1 MKRARLFLLIGVLAV
16 ASLVSTTSA
25 QTPKR
30 GGTLTIGFKEE
41 PDRLDAR
48 YPGRRFLLFPEV
60 YEGLAVFG
68 KSMSD
73 IRPALAEKWEQ
84 PNPTTYI
91 FQLRKGVK
99 FHNGRELTAEDVK
112 ANIEWRSKEAP
123 KDWPRMRNLEA
134 MSKIKNVEILDRYKI
149 KITIDEPGPMMI
161 TAFTGGDTG
170 LPGIIPPEI
179 AGKLML
185 GKSGTMPI
193 GTGPFKF
200 KEWVS
205 GSHITLE
212 RFDDYWGPK
221 ALVDRIVFKFIFDD
235 DARLIALQRGDVDI
249 AEQIT
254 GAGLP
259 IARKDPNLQLFS
271 ALRTFRDI
279 KLYYNNKNWP
289 MSDLRFRRALTMVVN
304 FDKNVEVLRGEA
316 VRAKSFMAGSTWAN
330 DPSIGKLF
338 PEYDVAKGKQLIKEV
353 EKSAGKPIPEL
364 VYVSPNRDV
373 YVKIANLHFAAY
385 SAAGLKINLKM
396 VDPNQW
402 LRDRDSGN
410 YDITLAGGG
419 GPGMDPLYQARM
431 FGSSKD
437 VGLIERDGFNIP
449 RYVNKEYDSLIRK
462 AQSTEDRKARAKLYQ
477 AADKILMTDLPAAPY
492 YHEVYFHGANKKVK
506 GIIMMESGDPHL
518 HTPAGQ
524 VWLDK

>member
-1 MKRARLFLLIGVLAV
+1 
-16 ASLVSTTSA
+16 
-25 QTPKR
+25 
-30 GGTLTIGFKEE
+30 
-41 PDRLDAR
+41 
-48 YPGRRFLLFPEV
+48 
-60 YEGLAVFG
+60 
-68 KSMSD
+68 
-73 IRPALAEKWEQ
+73 
-84 PNPTTYI
+84 
-91 FQLRKGVK
+91 
-99 FHNGRELTAEDVK
+99 
-112 ANIEWRSKEAP
+112 
-123 KDWPRMRNLEA
+123 
-134 MSKIKNVEILDRYKI
+134 
-149 KITIDEPGPMMI
+149 
-161 TAFTGGDTG
+161 
-170 LPGIIPPEI
+170 
-179 AGKLML
+179 ML
-185 GKSGTMPI
+185 GKSGTIPI

-235 DARLIALQRGDVDI
+235 DARLIALQRGDIDL

-254 GAGLP
+254 SAGLP
-259 IARKDPNLQLFS
+259 IVRKDQNLQLFS

-289 MSDLRFRRALTMVVN
+289 MSDRRFREALTKVVN

-316 VRAKSFMAGSTWAN
+316 VRAKSFMAGSLWAN

-353 EKSAGKPIPEL
+353 EKSAGKSIPEL

-373 YVKIANLHFAAY
+373 YVKIANLHYAAY
-385 SAAGLKINLKM
+385 TAAGLKINLKM

-431 FGSSKD
+431 FESTKD

>member
-1 MKRARLFLLIGVLAV
+1 MKRGLMVFVATLILSGFTSNLF
-16 ASLVSTTSA
+16 A

-30 GGTLTIGFKEE
+30 GGTLNIGFKEE

-48 YPGRRFLLFPEV
+48 YPGRRFILFPEV

-91 FQLRKGVK
+91 FHLRKGVK
-99 FHNGRELTAEDVK
+99 FHNGRDMTAEDVK

-134 MSKIKNVEILDRYKI
+134 MGKIKSVEIIDKLKI
-149 KITIDEPGPMMI
+149 KITIDTPGPMMV

-170 LPGIIPPEI
+170 LPGIIPTEA
-179 AGKLML
+179 AGKFML
-185 GKSGTMPI
+185 GKAGTLPL
-193 GTGPFKF
+193 GTGPFKV

-205 GSHITLE
+205 GSHLVME
-212 RFDDYWGPK
+212 RFEDYWGPK

-235 DARLIALQRGDVDI
+235 DARLIALQRGDIDL

-259 IARKDPNLQLFS
+259 IVEKDANLQLFK

-279 KLYYNNKNWP
+279 KLYYNNRNWP
-289 MSDLRFRRALTMVVN
+289 MSDLRFRQAVTMMVD
-304 FDKNVEVLRGEA
+304 FDKNVDVLRGEA
-316 VRAKSFMAGSTWAN
+316 RRARNFMAGSPWAN
-330 DPSIGKLF
+330 DPELGKLF
-338 PEYDVAKGKQLIKEV
+338 PKYDPARAKQLIKEV
-353 EKSAGKPIPEL
+353 EKQAGKPIPEL
-364 VYVSPNRDV
+364 VYVAPTRDV
-373 YVKIANLHFAAY
+373 YIKVANLHYAAY
-385 SAAGLKINLKM
+385 TAGGLKINLKI
-396 VDPNQW
+396 VDPTQW
-402 LRDRDSGN
+402 LRERDSGN

-449 RYVNKEYDSLIRK
+449 RYVNKEYDAVIRK
-462 AQSTEDRKARAKLYQ
+462 AQSTEDRKTRAKLYRD
-477 AADKILMTDLPAAPY
+477 ADRILMTDLPAAPY
-492 YHEVYFHGANKKVK
+492 YHEVYFHGASKKVK

>member
-1 MKRARLFLLIGVLAV
+1 MKRFSILFLAIFCLAW
-16 ASLVSTTSA
+16 AYGTSQA
-25 QTPKR
+25 QQPKR

-48 YPGRRFLLFPEV
+48 YQGRRFVLFPEV
-60 YEGLAVFG
+60 FESLAVFG
-68 KSMSD
+68 KNMSD

-91 FQLRKGVK
+91 FHLRKGVK

-112 ANIEWRSKEAP
+112 TNIEWRSKGAP

-134 MSKIKNVEILDRYKI
+134 MSKIKEVEILDKYKL
-149 KITIDEPGPMMI
+149 KITIDEPGPMMV

-170 LPGIIPPEI
+170 LPGIIPPET
-179 AGKLML
+179 ATKLMM
-185 GKSGTMPI
+185 GKGGTLPI
-193 GTGPFKF
+193 GTGPFKV

-205 GSHITLE
+205 GSHITME

-254 GAGLP
+254 GAGLS
-259 IARKDPNLQLFS
+259 IVNKDSNLHVFKT
-271 ALRTFRDI
+271 LRTFRDI

-289 MSDLRFRRALTMVVN
+289 MSDVRFRRALTMMVD
-304 FDKNVEVLRGEA
+304 FDKNVDVLRGEA
-316 VRAKSFMAGSTWAN
+316 VRARSFMAGSSWAN
-330 DPSIGKLF
+330 DPEIGKLF
-338 PEYDVAKGKQLIKEV
+338 PKYDPTKAKELLKEV
-353 EKSAGKPIPEL
+353 EKSGGKPLPEL

-373 YVKIANLHFAAY
+373 YVKIANLHYAAY
-385 SAAGLKINLKM
+385 TAAGLKINLKM
-396 VDPNQW
+396 VAPDQW
-402 LRDRDSGN
+402 LRDRGAGN

-431 FGSSKD
+431 FGSAKD

-449 RYVNKEYDSLIRK
+449 RWVNKEYDSLIRK
-462 AQSTEDRKARAKLYQ
+462 AQSTEDKKVRAKLYQ
-477 AADKILMTDLPAAPY
+477 AADKILMAELPAAPY
-492 YHEVYFHGANKKVK
+492 YHEVYSHAAKKYVK
-506 GIIMMESGDPHL
+506 GIITMESGDPHL

>member
-1 MKRARLFLLIGVLAV
+1 MKRWSSFFITLLIFAGVI
-16 ASLVSTTSA
+16 STASA

-48 YPGRRFLLFPEV
+48 YQGRRFVLFPEV
-60 YEGLAVFG
+60 FESLGVFG
-68 KSMSD
+68 KNMSD

-91 FQLRKGVK
+91 FHLRKGVK
-99 FHNGRELTAEDVK
+99 FHNGRELSAEDVK
-112 ANIEWRSKEAP
+112 TNIEWRSKGTP

-134 MSKIKNVEILDRYKI
+134 MSKIKEVEILDKYKI
-149 KITIDEPGPMMI
+149 KITIDEPGPMMV

-170 LPGIIPPEI
+170 LPGIIPPET

-185 GKSGTMPI
+185 GKGGTLPI
-193 GTGPFKF
+193 GTGPFKV

-205 GSHITLE
+205 GSHIVME

-235 DARLIALQRGDVDI
+235 DARLIALQRGDVDL

-259 IARKDPNLQLFS
+259 IVQKDPNLQTFK

-279 KLYYNNKNWP
+279 KLYYNSKNWP
-289 MSDLRFRRALTMVVN
+289 MSDVRFRRALTMVVD

-330 DPSIGKLF
+330 DPTIGNLF
-338 PEYDVAKGKQLIKEV
+338 PKHDVAKGKALIKEV
-353 EKSAGKPIPEL
+353 EKAAGKPIPEL

-373 YVKIANLHFAAY
+373 YVKIANLHYAAY
-385 SAAGLKINLKM
+385 TAAGLKINLRM
-396 VDPNQW
+396 VDPNLW
-402 LRDRDSGN
+402 LRDRGEGK

-431 FGSSKD
+431 FGSAKD

-449 RYVNKEYDSLIRK
+449 RWVNKEYDSLIRK
-462 AQSTEDRKARAKLYQ
+462 AQSTEDRKVRAKLYQ
-477 AADKILMTDLPAAPY
+477 AADRILMAELPAAPY
-492 YHEVYFHGANKKVK
+492 YHEVYTHAAKKYVK